1 MTRFGFHASH
11 EQIPP
16 AQLLTDVQG
25 AQRSGFGAAM
35 CSDHFAPW
43 SAAQGQSGHAWPW
56 LGAALATTD
65 LSFGVVT
72 APGQRYHP
80 AVHAQAI
87 ATLAQ
92 MFPGRFWAA
101 LGSGQA
107 VNEHVTGDRWPPKRE
122 RETRLLECVQVIRA
136 LLAGEEVTH
145 RGLVTVDRA
154 RLWTLPEIAPE
165 LHGAAVTAATAEWVA
180 GWADGLITVNQPV
193 DVLREVLAAFR
204 AGGGEGKPTKLQV
217 HVSWARSQDEAE
229 ALAYEQWAPALLG
242 SPVAW
247 ELSLPSEFEHMAAY
261 VRPGDVHPGVLASN
275 DPEQHVAWLAELG
288 ELGFDEVYV
297 HHVGQDQADFLDVYG
312 SHVLP
317 ALEAR

>member
-1 MTRFGFHASH
+1 
-11 EQIPP
+11 
-16 AQLLTDVQG
+16 
-25 AQRSGFGAAM
+25 M

-43 SAAQGQSGHAWPW
+43 SAAQGESGHAWPW
-56 LGAALATTD
+56 LGAALTTTD
-65 LSFGVVT
+65 LSLGVVT

-87 ATLAQ
+87 ATLGE

-107 VNEHVTGDRWPPKRE
+107 MNEHVTGDRWPPKQE
-122 RETRLLECVQVIRA
+122 REARLLECVEVMRA

-154 RLWTLPEIAPE
+154 RIWSLPQVVPP
-165 LHGAAVTAATAEWVA
+165 LLGAAVTPATARWV
-180 GWADGLITVNQPV
+180 GEWADGLVTVNQPV
-193 DVLREVLAAFR
+193 EVLREVLAAFR
-204 AGGGEGKPTKLQV
+204 EGGGEGRPAKLQV
-217 HVSWARSQDEAE
+217 HVAWARTQQQAE
-229 ALAYEQWAPALLG
+229 ALAYEQWAPALIG
-242 SPVAW
+242 SPVGW
-247 ELSLPSEFEHMAAY
+247 ELAMPGEFEQVARY
-261 VRPGDVHPGVLASN
+261 LSPGDMHPGVLASN

-288 ELGFDEVYV
+288 DLGFDELYV
-297 HHVGQDQADFLDVYG
+297 HHVGQDQADFLDVYS